1 METAYALSEL
11 KPIAQQIIAQWKHP
25 ILLLEAPMGAGKTT
39 LIKALCAELGVPQV
53 VSSPTFSLVNSYE
66 DSNGNAL
73 YHFDLYRLNSLEEAL
88 DIGIE
93 EYLESGNVCFLEW
106 AEKIENHLP
115 LNYDHYILKVLNDN
129 TRRIFSLNGK

>member
-1 METAYALSEL
+1 MEYVYNLDNINKASKLVIDNIKTTVVRIDG
-11 KPIAQQIIAQWKHP
+11 K
-25 ILLLEAPMGAGKTT
+25 MGAGKTK
-39 LIKALCAELGVPQV
+39 IISNICMQLGVKEIIT
-53 VSSPTFSLVNSYE
+53 SPTFSLINTYQST
-66 DSNGNAL
+66 NGPI
-73 YHFDLYRLNSLEEAL
+73 YHFDFYRLQNSNEAL
-88 DIGIE
+88 DIGVE

>member
-1 METAYALSEL
+1 MEYVYNLANINKASKLVIDNIKTSVVRIDG
-11 KPIAQQIIAQWKHP
+11 K
-25 ILLLEAPMGAGKTT
+25 MGAGKTK
-39 LIKALCAELGVPQV
+39 IISNICMQLGVKEV
-53 VSSPTFSLVNSYE
+53 ITSPTFSLINTYQST
-66 DSNGNAL
+66 NGPI
-73 YHFDLYRLNSLEEAL
+73 YHFDFYRLQNPNEAL

>member
-1 METAYALSEL
+1 MEYVYNLDNINKASKLVIDNIKTTVVRIDG
-11 KPIAQQIIAQWKHP
+11 K
-25 ILLLEAPMGAGKTT
+25 MGAGKTK
-39 LIKALCAELGVPQV
+39 IISNICMQLGVKEV
-53 VSSPTFSLVNSYE
+53 ITSPTFSLINTYQST
-66 DSNGNAL
+66 NGPI
-73 YHFDLYRLNSLEEAL
+73 YHFDFYRLQNSNEAL

-129 TRRIFSLNGK
+129 TRKIFSLIR

>member
-1 METAYALSEL
+1 MEYVYNLDNINKASKLVIDNIKTTVVRIDG
-11 KPIAQQIIAQWKHP
+11 K
-25 ILLLEAPMGAGKTT
+25 MGAGKTK
-39 LIKALCAELGVPQV
+39 IISNICMQLGVKEV
-53 VSSPTFSLVNSYE
+53 ITSPTFSLINTYQ
-66 DSNGNAL
+66 SNNGPI
-73 YHFDLYRLNSLEEAL
+73 YHFDFYRLQNSNEAL

-106 AEKIENHLP
+106 AEKIEDHLP

>member
-1 METAYALSEL
+1 MEYVYNLANINKASKL
-11 KPIAQQIIAQWKHP
+11 IIDNIKTTVVR
-25 ILLLEAPMGAGKTT
+25 IDGKMGAGKTK
-39 LIKALCAELGVPQV
+39 IISNICMQLGVKEV
-53 VSSPTFSLVNSYE
+53 ITSPTFSLINTYQST
-66 DSNGNAL
+66 NGPI
-73 YHFDLYRLNSLEEAL
+73 YHFDFYRLQNSNEAL

>member
-1 METAYALSEL
+1 MEYVYNLDNINKASKLVIDNIKTTEVRIDG
-11 KPIAQQIIAQWKHP
+11 K
-25 ILLLEAPMGAGKTT
+25 MGAGKTK
-39 LIKALCAELGVPQV
+39 IISNICMQLGVKEV
-53 VSSPTFSLVNSYE
+53 ITSPTFSLINTYQST
-66 DSNGNAL
+66 NGPI
-73 YHFDLYRLNSLEEAL
+73 YHFDFYRLQNSNEAL

-106 AEKIENHLP
+106 AEKIEDHLP

>member
-1 METAYALSEL
+1 MEYVYNLDNINKASKLVIDNIKTTVVRIDG
-11 KPIAQQIIAQWKHP
+11 K
-25 ILLLEAPMGAGKTT
+25 MGAGKTK
-39 LIKALCAELGVPQV
+39 IISNICMQLGVKEIIT
-53 VSSPTFSLVNSYE
+53 SPTFSLINTYQST
-66 DSNGNAL
+66 NGPI
-73 YHFDLYRLNSLEEAL
+73 YHFDFYRLQNPNEAL

>member
-1 METAYALSEL
+1 MEYVYNLDNINKASKLVIDNIKTTVVRIDG
-11 KPIAQQIIAQWKHP
+11 K
-25 ILLLEAPMGAGKTT
+25 MGAGKTK
-39 LIKALCAELGVPQV
+39 IISSICMQLGVKEV
-53 VSSPTFSLVNSYE
+53 ITSPTFSLINTYQST
-66 DSNGNAL
+66 NGPI
-73 YHFDLYRLNSLEEAL
+73 YHFDFYRLQNSNEAL

-106 AEKIENHLP
+106 AEKIEDNLP

>member
-1 METAYALSEL
+1 MEYVYNLANINKASKL
-11 KPIAQQIIAQWKHP
+11 IIDNIKTTVVR
-25 ILLLEAPMGAGKTT
+25 IDGKMGAGKTK
-39 LIKALCAELGVPQV
+39 IISNICMQLGVKEV
-53 VSSPTFSLVNSYE
+53 ITSPTFSLINTYQST
-66 DSNGNAL
+66 NGPI
-73 YHFDLYRLNSLEEAL
+73 YHFDFYRLQNPNEAL

-129 TRRIFSLNGK
+129 TRRIFSLKR

>member
-1 METAYALSEL
+1 MEYVYNLDNINKASKLVIDNIKTTVVRIDG
-11 KPIAQQIIAQWKHP
+11 K
-25 ILLLEAPMGAGKTT
+25 MGAGKTK
-39 LIKALCAELGVPQV
+39 IISNICMQLGVKEV
-53 VSSPTFSLVNSYE
+53 ITSPTFSLINTYQST
-66 DSNGNAL
+66 NGPI
-73 YHFDLYRLNSLEEAL
+73 YHFDFYRLQNSNEAL
-88 DIGIE
+88 DIGVE

>member
-1 METAYALSEL
+1 MEHVYNLDNINKASKLVIDNIKTTVVRIDG
-11 KPIAQQIIAQWKHP
+11 K
-25 ILLLEAPMGAGKTT
+25 MGAGKTK
-39 LIKALCAELGVPQV
+39 IISNICMQLGVKEV
-53 VSSPTFSLVNSYE
+53 ITSPTFSLINTYQST
-66 DSNGNAL
+66 NGPI
-73 YHFDLYRLNSLEEAL
+73 YHFDFYRLQNSNEAL

>member
-1 METAYALSEL
+1 MDISFNVTGQCVIDNI
-11 KPIAQQIIAQWKHP
+11 KTTVVRIDGK
-25 ILLLEAPMGAGKTT
+25 MGAGKTK
-39 LIKALCAELGVPQV
+39 IISNICMQLGVKEIIT
-53 VSSPTFSLVNSYE
+53 SPTFSLINTYQST
-66 DSNGNAL
+66 NGPI
-73 YHFDLYRLNSLEEAL
+73 YHFDFYRLQNPNEAL

-93 EYLESGNVCFLEW
+93 EYLESGNICFLEW

>member
-1 METAYALSEL
+1 MEYVYNLDNINKASKLVIDNIKTTVVRIDG
-11 KPIAQQIIAQWKHP
+11 K
-25 ILLLEAPMGAGKTT
+25 MGAGKTK
-39 LIKALCAELGVPQV
+39 IISNICMQLGVKEV
-53 VSSPTFSLVNSYE
+53 ITSPTFSLINTYQST
-66 DSNGNAL
+66 NGPI
-73 YHFDLYRLNSLEEAL
+73 YHFDFYRLQNPNEAL

-129 TRRIFSLNGK
+129 TRKIFSLIR

>member
-1 METAYALSEL
+1 MEYVYNLDNINKASKLVIDNIKTTVVRIDG
-11 KPIAQQIIAQWKHP
+11 K
-25 ILLLEAPMGAGKTT
+25 MGAGKTK
-39 LIKALCAELGVPQV
+39 IISNICMQLGVKEV
-53 VSSPTFSLVNSYE
+53 ITSPTFSLINTYQST
-66 DSNGNAL
+66 NGPI
-73 YHFDLYRLNSLEEAL
+73 YHFDFYRLQNSNEAL

-106 AEKIENHLP
+106 AEKIEDHLP

>member
-1 METAYALSEL
+1 MEYVYNLDNINKASKL
-11 KPIAQQIIAQWKHP
+11 IIDNIKTTVVR
-25 ILLLEAPMGAGKTT
+25 IDGKMGAGKTK
-39 LIKALCAELGVPQV
+39 IISNICMQLGVKEV
-53 VSSPTFSLVNSYE
+53 ITSPTFSLINTYKS
-66 DSNGNAL
+66 SNGPIH
-73 YHFDLYRLNSLEEAL
+73 HFDFYRLQNPNEAL

>member
-1 METAYALSEL
+1 MEYVYNLDNVNKASKLVIDNIKTTVVRIDG
-11 KPIAQQIIAQWKHP
+11 K
-25 ILLLEAPMGAGKTT
+25 MGAGKTK
-39 LIKALCAELGVPQV
+39 IISNICMQLGVKEV
-53 VSSPTFSLVNSYE
+53 ITSPTFSLINTYQ
-66 DSNGNAL
+66 SNNGPI
-73 YHFDLYRLNSLEEAL
+73 YHFDFYRLQNPNEAL

-93 EYLESGNVCFLEW
+93 EYLESGNICFLEW

>member
-1 METAYALSEL
+1 MECVYNLDNINKASKLVIDNIKTTVVRIDG
-11 KPIAQQIIAQWKHP
+11 K
-25 ILLLEAPMGAGKTT
+25 MGAGKTK
-39 LIKALCAELGVPQV
+39 IISSICMQLGVKEV
-53 VSSPTFSLVNSYE
+53 ITSPTFSLINTYQST
-66 DSNGNAL
+66 NGPI
-73 YHFDLYRLNSLEEAL
+73 YHFDFYRLQNPNEAL

>member
-1 METAYALSEL
+1 MEYVYNLANI
-11 KPIAQQIIAQWKHP
+11 KIASRLIIDNIKTTVVR
-25 ILLLEAPMGAGKTT
+25 IDGKIGAGKTK
-39 LIKALCAELGVPQV
+39 IISNICMQLGVKEV
-53 VSSPTFSLVNSYE
+53 ITSPTFSLINTYQST
-66 DSNGNAL
+66 NGPI
-73 YHFDLYRLNSLEEAL
+73 YHFDFYRLQNSNEAL

>member
-1 METAYALSEL
+1 MEYVYNLDNINKASKLVIDNL
-11 KPIAQQIIAQWKHP
+11 KTTVVRIDGK
-25 ILLLEAPMGAGKTT
+25 MGAGKTK
-39 LIKALCAELGVPQV
+39 IISNICMQLGVKEV
-53 VSSPTFSLVNSYE
+53 ITSPTFSLINTYQST
-66 DSNGNAL
+66 NGPI
-73 YHFDLYRLNSLEEAL
+73 YHFDFYRLQNSNEAL

>member
-1 METAYALSEL
+1 MEYIYNLTNINKASKLVIDNI
-11 KPIAQQIIAQWKHP
+11 KTTVVRIDGKI
-25 ILLLEAPMGAGKTT
+25 GAGKTK
-39 LIKALCAELGVPQV
+39 IISNICMQLGVKEV
-53 VSSPTFSLVNSYE
+53 ITSPTFSLINTYQST
-66 DSNGNAL
+66 NGPI
-73 YHFDLYRLNSLEEAL
+73 YHFDFYRLQNPNEAL

>member
-1 METAYALSEL
+1 MEYVYNLDNINKASKLVIDNIKTNVVRIDG
-11 KPIAQQIIAQWKHP
+11 KI
-25 ILLLEAPMGAGKTT
+25 GAGKTK
-39 LIKALCAELGVPQV
+39 IISNICMQLGVKEV
-53 VSSPTFSLVNSYE
+53 ITSPTFSLINTYQST
-66 DSNGNAL
+66 NGPI
-73 YHFDLYRLNSLEEAL
+73 YHFDFYRLQNSNEAL

>member
-1 METAYALSEL
+1 MEYVYNLDNINKASKLVIDNIKTTVVRIDG
-11 KPIAQQIIAQWKHP
+11 K
-25 ILLLEAPMGAGKTT
+25 MGAGKTK
-39 LIKALCAELGVPQV
+39 IISNICMQLGVKEV
-53 VSSPTFSLVNSYE
+53 ITSPTFSLVNTYQS
-66 DSNGNAL
+66 SNGPI
-73 YHFDLYRLNSLEEAL
+73 YHFDFYRLQNSNEAL

>member
-1 METAYALSEL
+1 ME
-11 KPIAQQIIAQWKHP
+11 KWVQ
-25 ILLLEAPMGAGKTT
+25 GKTK
-39 LIKALCAELGVPQV
+39 IISNICMQLGVKEV
-53 VSSPTFSLVNSYE
+53 ITSPTFSLINTYQSVN
-66 DSNGNAL
+66 GPI
-73 YHFDLYRLNSLEEAL
+73 YHFDFYRLQNPNEAL

-129 TRRIFSLNGK
+129 TRRIFSLKR

>member
-1 METAYALSEL
+1 MEYVYDLTNINKASKLVIDNI
-11 KPIAQQIIAQWKHP
+11 KTTVVRIDGK
-25 ILLLEAPMGAGKTT
+25 MGAGKTK
-39 LIKALCAELGVPQV
+39 IISNICMQLGVKEV
-53 VSSPTFSLVNSYE
+53 ITSPTFSLINTYQST
-66 DSNGNAL
+66 NGPI
-73 YHFDLYRLNSLEEAL
+73 YHFDFYRLQNSNEAL

-129 TRRIFSLNGK
+129 TRRIFSLKL

>member
-1 METAYALSEL
+1 MEYIYNLTNINKASKLVIDNI
-11 KPIAQQIIAQWKHP
+11 KTTVVRIDGKI
-25 ILLLEAPMGAGKTT
+25 GAGKTK
-39 LIKALCAELGVPQV
+39 IISNICMQLGVKEV
-53 VSSPTFSLVNSYE
+53 ITSPTFSLINTYQST
-66 DSNGNAL
+66 NGPI
-73 YHFDLYRLNSLEEAL
+73 YHFDFYRLQNSNEAL

>member
-1 METAYALSEL
+1 MEYVYNLDNINKASKLVIDNIKTTVVRIDG
-11 KPIAQQIIAQWKHP
+11 K
-25 ILLLEAPMGAGKTT
+25 MGAGKTK
-39 LIKALCAELGVPQV
+39 IISNICMQLGVKEIIT
-53 VSSPTFSLVNSYE
+53 SPTFSLINTYQST
-66 DSNGNAL
+66 NGPI
-73 YHFDLYRLNSLEEAL
+73 YHFDFYRLQNSNEAL

-129 TRRIFSLNGK
+129 TRRIFSLKR

>member
-1 METAYALSEL
+1 MEYVFNLANINKASKLVIDNIKTTVVRIDG
-11 KPIAQQIIAQWKHP
+11 K
-25 ILLLEAPMGAGKTT
+25 MGAGKTK
-39 LIKALCAELGVPQV
+39 IISNICMQLGVKEV
-53 VSSPTFSLVNSYE
+53 ITSPTFSLINTYQST
-66 DSNGNAL
+66 NGPI
-73 YHFDLYRLNSLEEAL
+73 YHFDFYRLQNPNEAL

-129 TRRIFSLNGK
+129 TRKIFSLIR